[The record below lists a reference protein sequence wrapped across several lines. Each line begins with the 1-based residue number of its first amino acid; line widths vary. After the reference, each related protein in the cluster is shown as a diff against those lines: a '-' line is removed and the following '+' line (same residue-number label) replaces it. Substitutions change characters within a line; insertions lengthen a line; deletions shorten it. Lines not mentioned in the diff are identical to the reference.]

1 MSTIHKESATLFIG
15 NQQISA
21 GVPLFLRS
29 NPEGISYFNTWDA
42 GLTSLETSNTER
54 FESKFANQILG
65 HEYNCT
71 SIKILDD
78 IAAVSYG
85 NYTDLNKTVYQD
97 TGGGLYKI
105 WYSTYSSYYGG
116 AYDNRYTED
125 FALPILNK
133 DFSELVDGSGN
144 IGPNT
149 NFSNLFI
156 LVEYDGY
163 FTAND
168 GTMET
173 RPLTQGRYELFQYSE
188 SPITGTFYFDP
199 VLKCV
204 LLRSKYSVSTYSDEL
219 D

>member
-21 GVPLFLRS
+21 GAPLFLRS
-29 NPEGISYFNTWDA
+29 NPEGIGYFNTWDA

-97 TGGGLYKI
+97 TNGGMYKI
-105 WYSTYSSYYGG
+105 WYSTYSSYYG
-116 AYDNRYTED
+116 ATYDHEYTQNG

-133 DFSELVDGSGN
+133 DFPEIVDEYGN
-144 IGPNT
+144 INSA
-149 NFSNLFI
+149 NIDFSNLFI

-163 FTAND
+163 FTETD
-168 GTMET
+168 G
-173 RPLTQGRYELFQYSE
+173 RAH
-188 SPITGTFYFDP
+188 
-199 VLKCV
+199 V
-204 LLRSKYSVSTYSDEL
+204 
-219 D
+219 